1 MADGSEQPEN
11 TSAAH
16 DIGGLA
22 KAEYYWRDR
31 YQWLKERGYL
41 LRPRYRPDWVPS
53 WQGTK
58 KDYSDCED
66 GLILEHPY
74 ILDATRLSDDTLVSL
89 KKIKTEVHP
98 FEADIGRY
106 LCSEELRNDSENHC
120 VTLYDVLQDP
130 LDKNVV
136 ILVMPLLR
144 GCDNPE
150 FETVGEVVEFIQQ
163 LISGLRFMHARHVA
177 HRDIML
183 RNVMLDPKP
192 MFPDMYHPLCRNKKR
207 DFTGTAKHYSRTE
220 RPTKYYYIDFGLSRK
235 YNPEDGPPRELP
247 ILGGDRTVPEFQGE
261 GYDMAVDP
269 FPTDIYYLGNLIRM
283 AFLQVS
289 RDATRL
295 RYQNLQ
301 FLHTLIAD
309 MVQDDPQK
317 RPPIEKVASQFTEAK
332 SKFSSAVVRGKCSDR
347 PDEEFA

>member
-1 MADGSEQPEN
+1 
-11 TSAAH
+11 
-16 DIGGLA
+16 GGLVE
-22 KAEYYWRDR
+22 AEYFWRDR
-31 YQWLKERGYL
+31 YQWLQEHGYL
-41 LRPRYRPDWVPS
+41 LRPRYKPDWVPS

-66 GLILEHPY
+66 GLMIEHAC
-74 ILDATRLSDDTLVSL
+74 IIDATRLSDDTQVSL
-89 KKIKTEVHP
+89 KEISTDIHP

-106 LCSEELRNDSENHC
+106 LCSEELRNDPDNHC

-130 LDKNVV
+130 FDEHVV
-136 ILVMPLLR
+136 ILVMPLFR
-144 GCDNPE
+144 ECDDPE

-163 LISGLRFMHARHVA
+163 LISGLGFMHAHHVA

-183 RNVMLDPKP
+183 SNVMLDPKP
-192 MFPDMYHPLCRNKKR
+192 MFPDMYHPLCTNKKR
-207 DFTGTAKHYSRTE
+207 SFTGTAKRYSRTE

-235 YNPEDGPPRELP
+235 YNLEDGPPRELP
-247 ILGGDRTVPEFQGE
+247 ILGGDKTVPEFQDE
-261 GYDMAVDP
+261 GYDKAVDP

-289 RDATRL
+289 RDAAEI
-295 RYQNLQ
+295 RYQNFQ

-317 RPPIEKVASQFTEAK
+317 RPPIEQVASQFAEAR
-332 SKFSSAVVRGKCSDR
+332 SKLSSRVLRNR
-347 PDEEFA
+347 L